1 LLNLCPLGTRGF
13 ESHPRR
19 QISILAKVLE
29 KVPCVLHKFVTLAA
43 SRRSIIRQRLD
54 VNWSIPKGQDN
65 FRPALAQFQH
75 YLVDNGFRESTID
88 SYIDRTERYLEFAK
102 TDKPLK
108 DTAEEFRASL
118 HARKLSRSTINN
130 YCSAIKNYHAM
141 LGEQISFP
149 FLKLRES
156 IPYYFSQDD
165 VLRIFGSITNL
176 KHLTMFSTLFYAC
189 QRASELCELN
199 TEDVDIDAQT
209 LRIREGK
216 GGKEGIALINE
227 RCTLILKKYLEIRPL
242 IEMEG

>member
-1 LLNLCPLGTRGF
+1 
-13 ESHPRR
+13 
-19 QISILAKVLE
+19 
-29 KVPCVLHKFVTLAA
+29 
-43 SRRSIIRQRLD
+43 